1 MSPPLIFLGMLQL
14 SYWVGNFNLH
24 HYQKRIPIILK
35 SCKLVNGKSQLTSIH
50 FTWLTLDWITFPMVP
65 HWQLSVG
72 RAHWGADQQLRSKS
86 TSRYLID
93 SWLLVGGAHGS
104 TDQWLRKTCWL
115 VTGCG
120 VIRHSNG
127 YFPGGSDGGSYN
139 VGDLGSIP
147 GSGRSPGEGNGN
159 PLQYSC
165 LKIPMNGGAWSATV
179 HGVTKTQTRLSDFTS
194 LHFTTK
200 GCAHAAL
207 LHKDT
212 LGPVCWNLFD

>member
-14 SYWVGNFNLH
+14 SYWVGSFNLH

-104 TDQWLRKTCWL
+104 TDQWLRKTCCL
-115 VTGCG
+115 VTGCR
-120 VIRHSNG
+120 VIRHSSGYFG
-127 YFPGGSDGGSYN
+127 YFPGGSDGKASAYN

-147 GSGRSPGEGNGN
+147 GSGRSLGEEMATHSSI
-159 PLQYSC
+159 LAW
-165 LKIPMNGGAWSATV
+165 KIPWMEEPDGY
-179 HGVTKTQTRLSDFTS
+179 S
-194 LHFTTK
+194 LQ
-200 GCAHAAL
+200 GC
-207 LHKDT
+207 KE
-212 LGPVCWNLFD
+212 